1 MRLSLLALLMLIAP
15 LDGGEPPASSA
26 GTLSLQGS
34 AKLGATLDES
44 GVPAEPKRP
53 GFQFGLSF
61 QWSLQATWGPT
72 TASAAPAPLPVKPP
86 VGVSL
91 DEMKLIELTN
101 TERKK
106 ADAGPVRSDPVLMQ
120 VAREQ
125 STHMARLKQISHELE
140 GRTFTLRMKEA
151 KYRAQAAGEIC
162 AEGARTPAEAI
173 ADWLESP
180 GHKETMLNPKYTA
193 IGVGI
198 ATASDGR
205 RYYTEVFALPADE
218 RP

>member
-1 MRLSLLALLMLIAP
+1 MRLSTLALLMLVAP
-15 LDGGEPPASSA
+15 LNGAEPLPSPG

-34 AKLGATLDES
+34 AKVGATLNET
-44 GVPAEPKRP
+44 GVPADPKRP
-53 GFQFGLSF
+53 GFQIGLSF

-72 TASAAPAPLPVKPP
+72 APATPASPPVKPP
-86 VGVSL
+86 AGLSA
-91 DEMKLIELTN
+91 DEVKLIDLTN
-101 TERKK
+101 AERKK
-106 ADAGPVRSDPVLMQ
+106 ADAGAVRPDPVLMQ

-125 STHMARLKQISHELE
+125 SEHMARLKQISHELE

-151 KYRAQAAGEIC
+151 KYRARAAGEIC

-180 GHKETMLNPKYTA
+180 GHKETMLNAKYTA

-198 ATASDGR
+198 AMDSDGK

-218 RP
+218 GP